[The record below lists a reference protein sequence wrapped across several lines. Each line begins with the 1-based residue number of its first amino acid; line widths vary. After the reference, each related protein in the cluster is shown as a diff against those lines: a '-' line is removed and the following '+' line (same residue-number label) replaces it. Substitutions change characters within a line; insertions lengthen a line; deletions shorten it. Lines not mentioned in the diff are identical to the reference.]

1 VSFAHVAT
9 VGASWQTAPVAA
21 QIVELQVHAAIPPVI
36 AHVWW
41 LPHMA
46 VVAHCVQPPGWVWQV
61 CTPPEAHSV
70 RPAVQPSVHPE
81 LPLVELA
88 VLMDVLVPPGPALL
102 DVELLVIALLVD
114 VLVPVAPKPAAEL
127 LVLELP
133 FEPRRWSSS
142 PLPRPRLR
150 RPQGSHSQSRESNRS
165 PRGSGSRAPYA
176 GESPTKGPTVASP
189 RPLQVQ
195 DGPIPTHA
203 RRDVHRPTRGARP
216 HRDSGRRE
224 SASHADRDAHA
235 HEDGAFPNA
244 CG

>member
-133 FEPRRWSSS
+133 FEPPTLELEPAAAPTPPPSARV
-142 PLPRPRLR
+142 PFPIPRIESQPTRLR
-150 RPQGSHSQSRESNRS
+150 LTSAVRRRVAHQRPNGRITTTPAGSGRPYPHSCSTRRS
-165 PRGSGSRAPYA
+165 PADA
-176 GESPTKGPTVASP
+176 GRSPTS
-189 RPLQVQ
+189 
-195 DGPIPTHA
+195 
-203 RRDVHRPTRGARP
+203 
-216 HRDSGRRE
+216 
-224 SASHADRDAHA
+224 
-235 HEDGAFPNA
+235 
-244 CG
+244 

>member
-88 VLMDVLVPPGPALL
+88 VLMDVLVPPAPEVLALMDVLVPSDPELL
-102 DVELLVIALLVD
+102 DAEVLLVELPVLVD
-114 VLVPVAPKPAAEL
+114 VLVTPRPELLDAEMLVAEL
-127 LVLELP
+127 PEPGGMLATTLP
-133 FEPRRWSSS
+133 NPPS
-142 PLPRPRLR
+142 
-150 RPQGSHSQSRESNRS
+150 GTTSRFC
-165 PRGSGSRAPYA
+165 PG
-176 GESPTKGPTVASP
+176 V
-189 RPLQVQ
+189 
-195 DGPIPTHA
+195 
-203 RRDVHRPTRGARP
+203 
-216 HRDSGRRE
+216 
-224 SASHADRDAHA
+224 
-235 HEDGAFPNA
+235 
-244 CG
+244 